1 MEFGR
6 TLAGTARRAVA
17 ALVVLLIACHA
28 LAPVAAPLERVSG
41 SAFSSATF
49 DVSVMRGRTG
59 ESVRRL
65 AGIVPAP
72 MAHSDTAPA
81 KPPLAMPMRP
91 PSHAW
96 PLALA
101 PPAAPDIPSWV
112 ARGPPAA

>member
-17 ALVVLLIACHA
+17 ALLVLLIACHA
-28 LAPVAAPLERVSG
+28 LAPVTAPLERVSG

-49 DVSVMRGRTG
+49 DVSVMRARTT

-65 AGIVPAP
+65 AGIAPAP
-72 MAHSDTAPA
+72 AVRSEAPPA
-81 KPPLAMPMRP
+81 RPRLAGARP
-91 PSHAW
+91 QPDAW
-96 PLALA
+96 PQALA
-101 PPAAPDIPSWV
+101 PPAAPGIAPLV